1 LQSLHS
7 DKKPLKE
14 NFMQTQ
20 RYETLQLE
28 YLAALPDF
36 DPEVKIARIVLNR
49 PQVLNALN
57 THMGHELIDVLKT
70 LETDD
75 AVRVVILT
83 GAGRAF
89 CAGADLKE
97 RLGLTDEQWL
107 EQRQVFLPM
116 FSGLFEFKKPVIAAV
131 NGPAFGGGT
140 EIALN
145 CDFVAASSEA
155 VFALPEVSRGIMP
168 GGGGTQLL
176 MRLVGQNF
184 ARWMMFSG
192 VKVSAAEAYRVGL
205 AQQLI
210 EGDYATFQEA
220 VVGLA
225 RQIAA
230 NSPLSVRMVK
240 QAVREGLNLGI
251 LEGFAAEVRA
261 YNILIPSLD
270 RREGMLAFN
279 EKRPPRFLGR

>member
-1 LQSLHS
+1 
-7 DKKPLKE
+7 
-14 NFMQTQ
+14 MQTQ

-28 YLAALPDF
+28 YLAGLPDF
-36 DPEVKIARIVLNR
+36 DPEVKIARIVLDR

-57 THMGHELIDVLKT
+57 TQMGHELTDALKT

-75 AVRVVILT
+75 TVRVVILT

-97 RLGLTDEQWL
+97 RLGISDEQWL
-107 EQRQVFLPM
+107 EQRSVFLPL
-116 FSGLFEFKKPVIAAV
+116 FNGLFEFKKPLIAAV
-131 NGPAFGGGT
+131 NGVAFGGGT

-192 VKVSAAEAYRVGL
+192 AKVSAAEAYRVGL

-230 NSPLSVRMVK
+230 NSPLSVRQVK
-240 QAVREGLNLGI
+240 QAVREGLNVGI

-261 YNILIPSLD
+261 YNILIPSQD

-279 EKRPPRFLGR
+279 EKRPPRFTGR